1 MDKISR
7 VKLPNSPD
15 QGLNNY
21 GARQFEY
28 AFVKRLP
35 LPPRGKS
42 ASEFVQCVCQ
52 NSYCVGSISCV
63 GCVPQLRKMLR
74 TASCT
79 ALRTASSIPRASSA
93 SASRSVASV
102 LRPVACQLRS
112 CASPNSMLSRMF
124 RNSRRAATAM
134 KVQRTAERLAHIVS
148 LHKRALVELS
158 KVGVPVGSSVSRLL
172 SASSSELRRS
182 ALNSDELSSQELSS
196 QELSSQEL
204 SSQELSSQELSSQEL
219 SSQELSSQELS
230 AASPSRAF
238 SSVPRPCELRPVAS
252 VASSELRQKRE
263 SPLRKFASVV
273 SHTSSIKSVC
283 VKSALVESASVN
295 PSSVAS
301 LRPPKRSVH

>member
-42 ASEFVQCVCQ
+42 VSEFVQCVCQ

-79 ALRTASSIPRASSA
+79 ELRTASSIPRASSS

-204 SSQELSSQELSSQEL
+204 S
-219 SSQELSSQELS
+219 

-252 VASSELRQKRE
+252 VASSALRQKRE

-283 VKSALVESASVN
+283 VKSASVKSALVESASVN

>member
-1 MDKISR
+1 
-7 VKLPNSPD
+7 
-15 QGLNNY
+15 
-21 GARQFEY
+21 
-28 AFVKRLP
+28 
-35 LPPRGKS
+35 
-42 ASEFVQCVCQ
+42 
-52 NSYCVGSISCV
+52 
-63 GCVPQLRKMLR
+63 
-74 TASCT
+74 
-79 ALRTASSIPRASSA
+79 
-93 SASRSVASV
+93 
-102 LRPVACQLRS
+102 
-112 CASPNSMLSRMF
+112 
-124 RNSRRAATAM
+124 M

-219 SSQELSSQELS
+219 S

-252 VASSELRQKRE
+252 VASSELRQKRG

>member
-42 ASEFVQCVCQ
+42 VSEFVQCVCQ

-79 ALRTASSIPRASSA
+79 ELRTASSIPRASSS

-204 SSQELSSQELSSQEL
+204 SSQELSSQELS
-219 SSQELSSQELS
+219 